1 MTSPALLPERD
12 THAIPSLR
20 HNRLI
25 ADSRGLGWNDLYL
38 SLTAERPWQAELQPR
53 PHDCLVYCLNGQA
66 RIERRIDGVA
76 GSERALLAPRMFSLI
91 PGERRSTWSIG
102 GTPDIV
108 LIYLHRR
115 LKDAIAAERGGD
127 GDTVELAPRLA
138 QFDPLLEQLCVALL
152 AALRERS
159 RFGGAYADQL
169 ARTAMFHL
177 AAHHAVAPGAP
188 RDEAAPRRAATTP
201 AAGVR
206 RAIDYLQ
213 TCLAEPLAVQTLAAV
228 AGSSVPV
235 FVRAFKAHTGLT
247 PYQYLLRER
256 IARAREL
263 LVATRRSVSEIALD
277 TGFATPSHFAAAFH
291 RRVGVTPTAYRAD
304 R

>member
-20 HNRLI
+20 DNRLI
-25 ADSRGLGWNDLYL
+25 ADSRGLGWHDLYL

-53 PHDCLVYCLNGQA
+53 PHDCLVYCLHGQA
-66 RIERRIDGVA
+66 RIERRIDAVA
-76 GSERALLAPRMFSLI
+76 DTERALLAPRMFSLI
-91 PGERRSTWSIG
+91 PADRRSTWTIG

-115 LKDAIAAERGGD
+115 LKDEIAAERD
-127 GDTVELAPRLA
+127 GQAVELLPRLA

-169 ARTAMFHL
+169 ARAVMFHL
-177 AAHHAVAPGAP
+177 AAHHTATPAPWRDTAP
-188 RDEAAPRRAATTP
+188 HRPATTP
-201 AAGVR
+201 GAGVR
-206 RAIDYLQ
+206 RALDYLQ
-213 TCLAEPLAVQTLAAV
+213 TCLTEPLTVERLAEV

-256 IARAREL
+256 IALAERL
-263 LVATRRSVSEIALD
+263 LVATRRPVSEIALD
-277 TGFATPSHFAAAFH
+277 AGFATPSHFAAAFR

-304 R
+304 G